1 MNPSSPQSPQIS
13 GELLLQLFD
22 APVSFQ
28 RCLVPISGS
37 VTAALMLSQAIWT
50 TEQQV
55 IESYGVVSHGWFT
68 KSQEEWTDETGLT
81 RWEQETARRALR
93 RLGFI
98 EERRAGMPA
107 KLWFR
112 VRSDQVWKALRDHAA
127 DSGRQD
133 EARQPA

>member
-1 MNPSSPQSPQIS
+1 MNPSSPQAPQIS

-68 KSQEEWTDETGLT
+68 KSQEEWSDETGLT
-81 RWEQETARRALR
+81 RWEQETARRTLR

-112 VRSDQVWKALRDHAA
+112 VRSDQVWTALREHAA
-127 DSGRQD
+127 ASAQQG
-133 EARQPA
+133 EARSPA

>member
-1 MNPSSPQSPQIS
+1 MNQPSPHSPQIS

-22 APVSFQ
+22 LPVSFQ

-50 TEQQV
+50 TEQQA
-55 IESYGVVSHGWFT
+55 IDSPGVVTNGWFT
-68 KSQEEWTDETGLT
+68 KSQDEWTDETGLT
-81 RWEQETARRALR
+81 RWEQETARRTLR
-93 RLGFI
+93 RLGFV

-112 VRSDQVWKALRDHAA
+112 VRSDQVWKALRERAA
-127 DSGRQD
+127 ETVRQN
-133 EARQPA
+133 EARKPA